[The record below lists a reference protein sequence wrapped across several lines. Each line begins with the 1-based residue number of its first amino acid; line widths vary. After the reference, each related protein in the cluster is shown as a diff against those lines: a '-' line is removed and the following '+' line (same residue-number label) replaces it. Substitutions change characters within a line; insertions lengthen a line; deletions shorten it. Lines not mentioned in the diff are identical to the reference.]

1 MIASIKK
8 TLSDLN
14 YRSEDKGCDDRAGAA
29 PRSDSPPP
37 YSHLAHGAITNE
49 RPTLLR
55 FHLREA
61 WKLSVYEEWLR
72 SIQLSAQGGKKN
84 KTIVRF
90 IIISTL
96 VSKLSFNIFYINDC
110 FFFFLG
116 SDSTFI
122 WRGPDSIKE
131 TTGSEQ
137 REAFWQITA
146 AQEIDSDCESFTIWV
161 LPKRDNAGRPWLL
174 YAKLEPNQD
183 FPILLLEPMQQSVTT
198 TLEPTT
204 GTLRNGHP
212 YAKGSRLVELQYQ
225 LRETIQSEA
234 ALALWASK
242 FLQNDASRTVTKL
255 LHHIRDSQGRRLLR
269 LLRKSGTPTMSL
281 GRISRAEN
289 NLLVKRVPPGI
300 GDEPQAKR

>member
-1 MIASIKK
+1 MIAQEQHQDQTHHLHIAIWLMEQLRTRDRHFFDFICAKHG
-8 TLSDLN
+8 N
-14 YRSEDKGCDDRAGAA
+14 YQYMRSGYGA
-29 PRSDSPPP
+29 
-37 YSHLAHGAITNE
+37 YNYLHKE
-49 RPTLLR
+49 VQ
-55 FHLREA
+55 E
-61 WKLSVYEEWLR
+61 
-72 SIQLSAQGGKKN
+72 
-84 KTIVRF
+84 TIYNY
-90 IIISTL
+90 IILISTL
-96 VSKLSFNIFYINDC
+96 VSKLSYYIFYTNC
-110 FFFFLG
+110 NWCSCAG

-122 WRGPDSIKE
+122 WRGPDSVKE